1 MAASKPLPYPFR
13 FLREPQPPIAGEADI
28 EYESRIQAAQCTWEF
43 SAKLAKP
50 LDCGKEPIEHSPLFG
65 GNPQGE
71 LF

>member
-1 MAASKPLPYPFR
+1 MTKKILPFTFRQDPL
-13 FLREPQPPIAGEADI
+13 PPIAGERDM
-28 EYESRIQAAQCTWEF
+28 EYEARIQAAQCTWEF
-43 SAKLAKP
+43 SAKMGP

>member
-1 MAASKPLPYPFR
+1 MATKKILPFTFRQDPL
-13 FLREPQPPIAGEADI
+13 PPIAGEADMD
-28 EYESRIQAAQCTWEF
+28 YEARIQAAQCTWEF